1 MLLTEGA
8 DATMQRVE
16 VFDNEAK
23 DFGGGVLVEG
33 STPNIVHATF

>member
-1 MLLTEGA
+1 MLPHLAPGGVLLTEGA
-8 DATMQRVE
+8 DATMLRVE

-33 STPNIVHATF
+33 